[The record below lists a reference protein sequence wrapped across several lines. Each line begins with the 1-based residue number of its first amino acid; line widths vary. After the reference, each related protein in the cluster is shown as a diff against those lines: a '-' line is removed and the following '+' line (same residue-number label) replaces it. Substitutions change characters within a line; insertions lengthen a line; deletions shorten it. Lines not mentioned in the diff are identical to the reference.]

1 MNMTALYPPTK
12 IYILI
17 FSYGIFVNTHYIIC
31 QTCKNA
37 IPIVTPLNVLAFS
50 FTIFDNDT

>member
-12 IYILI
+12 IFVLI
-17 FSYGIFVNTHYIIC
+17 SSYGIFVNNNYIIC